1 MNFKKLFHFNTY
13 LPRGLTGRTVL
24 LIIVPAII
32 LQAISAFL
40 FFDRHWK
47 NVNNNL
53 IDIFMNDLDVVLYM
67 LGKSN
72 TPEDIK
78 KAADFSEAYLKMNVK
93 VYENTIFRKKK
104 NKYPYIA
111 INNAGDLEKRLSQ
124 KFNGDYNIYTSS
136 NPAKVFF
143 EIPFKRNLVVISTHQ
158 KRVFTSSVGIFFVW
172 SVVGVFI
179 SVLIIIPFLK
189 SQMDSIKKLVR
200 AADAFGKGNEVNF
213 KPSGATQIRRAGV
226 AFLAMKNRIQK
237 FVENRTNMLS
247 GVSHD
252 LRTPLTRMR
261 LELELLDLK
270 SDNDEALKN
279 QILEN
284 ISDMEKMISSYIDY
298 AKGVYVEDKS
308 DADINFMLNNVIKN
322 IKKDNKINKN
332 NVNIQYN
339 SELKNKDSYIFN
351 VPEHSMKRIFSN
363 IILNAVRY
371 GKGEIYVSLI
381 ANKSGFKFI
390 VEDNGK
396 GIDEK
401 YYEDIFKPF
410 FRVEGSRNNKT
421 GGTGLGLAIV
431 KDLVLTNGGDVV
443 LGKSEKLGGLK
454 VIVDIPA

>member
-308 DADINFMLNNVIKN
+308 DADINFMLNNVI
-322 IKKDNKINKN
+322 
-332 NVNIQYN
+332 
-339 SELKNKDSYIFN
+339 L
-351 VPEHSMKRIFSN
+351 
-363 IILNAVRY
+363 II
-371 GKGEIYVSLI
+371 
-381 ANKSGFKFI
+381 
-390 VEDNGK
+390 
-396 GIDEK
+396 
-401 YYEDIFKPF
+401 
-410 FRVEGSRNNKT
+410 
-421 GGTGLGLAIV
+421 
-431 KDLVLTNGGDVV
+431 
-443 LGKSEKLGGLK
+443 
-454 VIVDIPA
+454 